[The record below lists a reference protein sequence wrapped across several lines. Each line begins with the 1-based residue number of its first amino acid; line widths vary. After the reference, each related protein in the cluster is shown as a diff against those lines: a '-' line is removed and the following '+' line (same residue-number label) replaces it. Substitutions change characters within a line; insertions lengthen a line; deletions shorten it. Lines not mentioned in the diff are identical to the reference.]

1 MQMFL
6 QNYWE
11 KGDFSVQKLGFFF
24 QSQYLLTLFPAE
36 AVAMKQWKSKTRAY
50 NQKLNVRV
58 ASQIAQRFK
67 T

>member
-58 ASQIAQRFK
+58 ASQIAQQFK

>member
-1 MQMFL
+1 MFL

>member
-1 MQMFL
+1 MFL

-11 KGDFSVQKLGFFF
+11 KGDFSVQKLSFFF